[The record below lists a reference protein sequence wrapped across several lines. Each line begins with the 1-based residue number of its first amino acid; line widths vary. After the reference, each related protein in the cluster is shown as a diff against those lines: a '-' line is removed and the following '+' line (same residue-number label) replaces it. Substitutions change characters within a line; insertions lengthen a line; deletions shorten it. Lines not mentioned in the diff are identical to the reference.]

1 MNNYGDKELLTDALD
16 AQKAETNHYNTFA
29 NECLNSNLRDTF
41 LNILQEEHD
50 IQFDVFNTMHQ
61 SGFYPT
67 PPAEQAKIADAK
79 QTHSCEYKPSV

>member
-16 AQKAETNHYNTFA
+16 AQKTETNHYNTFA

-61 SGFYPT
+61 AGFYPT
-67 PPAEQAKIADAK
+67 PPAEQNKIADAK

>member
-16 AQKAETNHYNTFA
+16 AQKSETTLYNTFA
-29 NECLNSNLRDTF
+29 NECLHSDLRSTF

-50 IQFDVFNTMHQ
+50 IQFDVFNIMHD

-67 PPAEQAKIADAK
+67 PSAEQTKVDEAR
-79 QTHSCEYKPSV
+79 QTHACEYK